1 MLSQIELDKLVL
13 LEYYR
18 NLEIW
23 ECVVCTEEGRGGGRD
38 PSGPWAKKYTML
50 TMATSQKLK
59 FDDVSSGL
67 YFFRLFAQCISQ
79 NIKKYKILDT
89 LRKSSFWEVAVRKNI
104 RFGPFQG

>member
-13 LEYYR
+13 LECYR

-50 TMATSQKLK
+50 TMATSQKPK
-59 FDDVSSGL
+59 FDDVSSVL
-67 YFFRLFAQCISQ
+67 YFLYLLHNVSV
-79 NIKKYKILDT
+79 KI
-89 LRKSSFWEVAVRKNI
+89 
-104 RFGPFQG
+104 